1 MDEITWT
8 SAKAKLQNTT
18 IVVYVASANDQA
30 ELMNQMPQHNG
41 MDPRGA
47 SRAVDL
53 SKKSIET
60 RRKKEMPWRY

>member
-30 ELMNQMPQHNG
+30 ELMNQMPQYNG
-41 MDPRGA
+41 MWFRRDALGA
-47 SRAVDL
+47 IDL
-53 SKKSIET
+53 SRKST
-60 RRKKEMPWRY
+60 QLRKKKGDAW